1 MNSLILH
8 KEVLSFCKITLY
20 QDYVYVIM
28 NEGVTVKP
36 EHNEILVKL
45 ALQYYKNEK
54 FVYITHR
61 INSYSVNPTI
71 YIETAKISNLA
82 GFIVIKPK
90 AEFIKTEDIE
100 SLFFNKPFI
109 KCTTIEKAIEYK
121 NILLQD
127 YIIS

>member
-71 YIETAKISNLA
+71 YIETAKISNLV
-82 GFIVIKPK
+82 GFIVIKPQ
-90 AEFIKTEDIE
+90 EETIKTEDIE

-109 KCTTIEKAIEYK
+109 KCNTLDKAIEYK
-121 NILLQD
+121 DSLLQD
-127 YIIS
+127 SNNS